1 MVNNN
6 HKHVCISLENMGSG
20 FFPKRKKK
28 EKRGL
33 IEKERGRKGGGWKGV
48 I

>member
-28 EKRGL
+28 KKRGL
-33 IEKERGRKGGGWKGV
+33 IEKEKEGERVVDGRG
-48 I
+48 